1 MTPFKRVAAL
11 PLWALVAAI
20 GLQVTTAQ
28 TPESPV
34 RFRAGDPKMIDRDDA
49 VDASGFAEL
58 ELSEAFDLLENQF
71 ASPGDRTPMRAQ
83 NVNTIDEVPDS
94 SWFTNRLGFRELP
107 IGEIVRGAN
116 TFEPRDT
123 GEWNTWVI
131 VAGKGPGGFQP
142 GFRAEHSGDPGQ
154 LYQLEVDPKGHPRL
168 STGAE
173 FIGTLIYHA
182 LGYFVED
189 FYLIKVHPYNI
200 TISEKA
206 TIRDASGER
215 RFTAHDL
222 HNILRVAATDS
233 EGRVYM
239 SAARFEGKD
248 AGHFKYYGTRPD
260 DPNDIYPHE
269 HRRELRANR
278 VFAAWLAHDDS
289 RAINTRNIKVEAGGR
304 AYVRH
309 YMHDFGA
316 ILGSS
321 TRFPEPAVS
330 NHEHY
335 IEKRTSLLELFTL
348 GLYTPRYLRVKEPR
362 DVPASVGRYESAS
375 FDPERWKANYPNSA
389 FDNMQADDAF
399 WGARLVSRF
408 SNEAIQA
415 IVERAGYDDPDAV
428 QYLVRTLIHRRDIV
442 ARTWLNRVN
451 PIVAPFLSASGALTF
466 TNAAVA
472 ARVATGGAYTIAW
485 SSFDNATGVSARVAV
500 EKQSDTKGN
509 APPALLANAEYIAAT
524 IWSEHPEHPAWAQPV
539 RVYFSRDGAGW
550 KTVGLY
556 RDLVSPTS

>member
-1 MTPFKRVAAL
+1 MTSSKRRVAL
-11 PLWALVAAI
+11 PLCTLVVAV
-20 GLQVTTAQ
+20 GLQVMTAQ
-28 TPESPV
+28 TPGSPP
-34 RFRAGDPKMIDRDDA
+34 FRADDPKMIDRDDA
-49 VDASGFAEL
+49 MDASGFAER
-58 ELSEAFDLLENQF
+58 ELSESFDLLANQF
-71 ASPGDRTPMRAQ
+71 ASPGDRTPMRAL
-83 NVNTIDEVPDS
+83 NLNTIDEVPNS
-94 SWFTNRLGFRELP
+94 SWFTNRIGAREMS

-116 TFEPRDT
+116 TFDPRDARD
-123 GEWNTWVI
+123 WNTWV
-131 VAGKGPGGFQP
+131 VTRGKGPGGFQP
-142 GFRAEHSGDPGQ
+142 GFRAERPGDPGHV
-154 LYQLEVDPKGHPRL
+154 YQLEVDPKAHPRL

-182 LGYFVED
+182 LGYFVQD
-189 FYLIKVHPYNI
+189 FYLIKVHPDDI

-206 TIRDASGER
+206 MIRDASGER

-233 EGRVYM
+233 DGNIYM

-248 AGHFKYYGTRPD
+248 VGNFEYHGTRSD

-348 GLYTPRYLRVKEPR
+348 GLYTPRYLRVKGPH

-375 FDPERWKANYPNSA
+375 FDPERWKANYPNTA

-408 SNEAIQA
+408 SDEAIQA
-415 IVERAGYDDPDAV
+415 IVEQAGYDDPDAV
-428 QYLVRTLIHRRDIV
+428 QYLVRTLIRRRDIV
-442 ARTWLNRVN
+442 ARTWLTRVN
-451 PIVAPFLSASGALTF
+451 PIVAPSLSASGALTF

-524 IWSEHPEHPAWAQPV
+524 IWSEHPEHPEWAQPV
-539 RVYFSRDGAGW
+539 RVYFRRDGAGW